1 MSENE
6 MGNRGSKSDFISNLR
21 AVKEQRVDGSWY
33 IKPMY
38 LRCTLMGFKRNYP
51 IKIPSKQLNNKFST
65 LKPLNINKL
74 NPWFVT
80 GITDAEGM
88 FTIMV
93 DKNNKRT
100 LGWRVQSKFQI
111 GLHVRDFNLLLQ
123 LQEFFKGIGSI
134 GKSENMAYYSVSS
147 VEDLTK
153 VIIPH
158 FLKYFLLTKK
168 KADFM
173 LFKKVVE
180 LINSKKHL
188 SIEGLQQIIN
198 IKASMNSGLSDIHKS
213 EFNNINKVIR
223 PIIDTK
229 NIPSPYWITGFV
241 NGEGTFDVKIYSSKN
256 KIGYSVQ
263 MRFRVPQ
270 HERDTK
276 LIELIMKYFGYGVI
290 EKHSKYPAVCLVIV
304 KFSVITDKIIPF
316 FELYPLTGQKKKD
329 YLDWCKISK
338 LIYKGSHLT
347 MEGLNIIREIKEG
360 MNKKRK

>member
-1 MSENE
+1 
-6 MGNRGSKSDFISNLR
+6 
-21 AVKEQRVDGSWY
+21 
-33 IKPMY
+33 
-38 LRCTLMGFKRNYP
+38 
-51 IKIPSKQLNNKFST
+51 
-65 LKPLNINKL
+65 
-74 NPWFVT
+74 
-80 GITDAEGM
+80 
-88 FTIMV
+88 
-93 DKNNKRT
+93 
-100 LGWRVQSKFQI
+100 
-111 GLHVRDFNLLLQ
+111 
-123 LQEFFKGIGSI
+123 
-134 GKSENMAYYSVSS
+134 
-147 VEDLTK
+147 
-153 VIIPH
+153 
-158 FLKYFLLTKK
+158 
-168 KADFM
+168 M

-198 IKASMNSGLSDIHKS
+198 IKASINSGLSDIHKS

-290 EKHSKYPAVCLVIV
+290 EKHSKYPAVSLIIV

-316 FELYPLTGQKKKD
+316 FELYPLTGQKKKR
-329 YLDWCKISK
+329 LSR
-338 LIYKGSHLT
+338 L
-347 MEGLNIIREIKEG
+347 M
-360 MNKKRK
+360 